1 MKPKNLVRW
10 IRSHCL
16 PATKYDLEQLEK
28 RIMITLD
35 DVLNDV
41 TDETTKI
48 DSLGTF
54 VAGLKQQVADAL
66 AGVLTPAQQTK
77 VDAIFAAV
85 ETNKAKVV
93 AAMDANTTPT
103 PAS

>member
-1 MKPKNLVRW
+1 
-10 IRSHCL
+10 
-16 PATKYDLEQLEK
+16 
-28 RIMITLD
+28 MITLD

-103 PAS
+103 TPAS